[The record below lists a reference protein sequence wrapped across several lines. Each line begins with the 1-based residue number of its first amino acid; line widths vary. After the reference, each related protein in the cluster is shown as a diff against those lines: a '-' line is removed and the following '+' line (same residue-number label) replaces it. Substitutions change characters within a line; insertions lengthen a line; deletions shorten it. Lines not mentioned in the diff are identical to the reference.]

1 VGNER
6 IPEYHA
12 ETLPAGSAPE
22 ERTFAPN
29 TAFRD
34 DAVDEE
40 STATSA
46 ADSLG
51 GATSADVNKGLGKP
65 MQGETSREERHE
77 RKRQGHGVMGVGAE
91 GEILE
96 P

>member
-1 VGNER
+1 M
-6 IPEYHA
+6 
-12 ETLPAGSAPE
+12 
-22 ERTFAPN
+22 
-29 TAFRD
+29 
-34 DAVDEE
+34 DEE

-65 MQGETSREERHE
+65 MQGETSREERHDGQQK